1 MLRALSPRT
10 IGSAA
15 AACGMALTAMTV
27 QPILAAVLGDVRI
40 VPLAPAAGATIAD
53 RQPQID
59 VELHSGDG
67 TSISRRALVV
77 RLDGVP
83 LQGDVRI
90 VGAHLETQPRVP
102 LAAGR
107 HVVTVSIG
115 DRIQTAA
122 VRWAF
127 TIDPAGR
134 LPTIR
139 DGGDTPAYRESV
151 PAAGQPEEELPH
163 ATRAYVNDVAPNP
176 PYDGSFAPLIRP
188 SFTSLG
194 GYEGGGFY
202 GAGFGSFYPAGIGP
216 YYGGDMIRFVYTG
229 PLGGG
234 FLTLAGFGGSYP
246 FVPFGPQYYAATVPV
261 PYGYDGAPSP
271 VAYCHCGLG
280 HARRLLQTTA
290 IRLGSG
296 ERPEGAAVPRYA
308 RRTWQFPSAAVP
320 RFDSPL
326 QPAAIAGRSAFHVM
340 PLMHAG
346 PHTFWG
352 GAFRRR
358 Y

>member
-1 MLRALSPRT
+1 
-10 IGSAA
+10 
-15 AACGMALTAMTV
+15 MALTAMTV

-59 VELHSGDG
+59 FELHSGDG

-83 LQGDVRI
+83 VQGDVRI
-90 VGAHLETQPRVP
+90 VGAHLETQPRVA

-122 VRWAF
+122 ERWAF

-139 DGGDTPAYRESV
+139 DGGNTPAYRESV

-290 IRLGSG
+290 IRLGG
-296 ERPEGAAVPRYA
+296 RAPRGRRGAALCTPHLALSARGSTPLRFAASAGCDSGTVSLSRHAADA
-308 RRTWQFPSAAVP
+308 RRSAYLLGRRVP
-320 RFDSPL
+320 PPL
-326 QPAAIAGRSAFHVM
+326 LTSR
-340 PLMHAG
+340 
-346 PHTFWG
+346 G
-352 GAFRRR
+352 GATSSSPSS
-358 Y
+358 